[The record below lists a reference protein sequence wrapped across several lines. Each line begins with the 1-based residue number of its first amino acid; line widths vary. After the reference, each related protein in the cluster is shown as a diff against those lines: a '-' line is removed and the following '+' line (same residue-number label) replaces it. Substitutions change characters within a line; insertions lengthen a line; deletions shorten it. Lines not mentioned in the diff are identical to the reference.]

1 MRGAPGTGYTALP
14 QRQTVTSGDTFAS
27 RQRAACSSRSE
38 AAPGLRTFAQSENS
52 RAEVLSR
59 SASFPCPPFRQTF
72 PFLYLPPRGNLV
84 SISLHTGG
92 SDVCIIDLDTQFV
105 NRLIPFISK
114 MHFMHD
120 AFFTPGTEPCAI
132 RGKAGLLSV
141 LRSKTVAGTRLL
153 RRADTAKK
161 EPPHPVRCS
170 GSLVWLVYSGAFML
184 STMLMRLTWRRMPRQ
199 TTKVNSMV
207 SATDSR

>member
-1 MRGAPGTGYTALP
+1 MHGVPGTGYTALP
-14 QRQTVTSGDTFAS
+14 QRQTVTSGDTFVS
-27 RQRAACSSRSE
+27 RQRAARSSRSE

-52 RAEVLSR
+52 RAAVLSR

-92 SDVCIIDLDTQFV
+92 SDVCIIVSDTQFV

-120 AFFTPGTEPCAI
+120 TFATPGTKPCAI
-132 RGKAGLLSV
+132 RGKAGLLPV
-141 LRSKTVAGTRLL
+141 LRSKTGAGTRLL
-153 RRADTAKK
+153 RGRCSKK
-161 EPPHPVRCS
+161 ESRRTR
-170 GSLVWLVYSGAFML
+170 SGAAAPLFGWFIPVP
-184 STMLMRLTWRRMPRQ
+184 SCFPPC
-199 TTKVNSMV
+199 
-207 SATDSR
+207 